1 MTAVGGLP
9 GQPGTPEET
18 ARFVIGA
25 AVWAPSVHN
34 TQPWRFAVRRGEI
47 SLYAD
52 PDRWLA
58 VADPAGREMLI
69 SCGAALFNTRL
80 ALRYLGWVPD
90 TMVMPDPGR
99 PMLVARIGWSRKIP
113 PAAYECDLYQHV
125 AARRTHRGGF
135 DAGDLPAALLTA
147 LGHAAARHGATLQL
161 ITDGG
166 PKAALSAVVDAAES
180 LLRLDAA
187 RSQELAR
194 WAAAPGSS
202 RPDGVPATA
211 YPAVPDVTDLAFPGR
226 DFAQGR
232 GWGTAPARSA
242 PLMRPAGTPG
252 LLTTPGDEPAD
263 WVSAG
268 QALQRLL
275 LDASSSGIAAAL
287 HTQPLELPE
296 LRKLVRVQLAGGSYP
311 QMIVRLGRTSQTT
324 SSVRRPVRD
333 VLL

>member
-1 MTAVGGLP
+1 MTTAAGLP
-9 GQPGTPEET
+9 DPQGTPEET
-18 ARFVIGA
+18 ARFVIGT

-52 PDRWLA
+52 PDRRLA
-58 VADPAGREMLI
+58 VADPVGREMLI
-69 SCGAALFNTRL
+69 SCGAALFNIRL

-99 PMLVARIGWSRKIP
+99 PMLVARIGWSRKVP
-113 PAAYECDLYQHV
+113 PAAYERDLYQHV

-135 DAGDLPAALLTA
+135 DAGDLPAALLAA
-147 LGHAAARHGATLQL
+147 LAHGAARHGATLQL

-166 PKAALSAVVDAAES
+166 PKAALSAVVDAAEG

-187 RSQELAR
+187 RSEELAR

-211 YPAVPDVTDLAFPGR
+211 YPAVPDVTDPAFPGR

-232 GWGTAPARSA
+232 GWGTASARSA

-287 HTQPLELPE
+287 HTELPE

>member
-1 MTAVGGLP
+1 MTAAGGLP
-9 GQPGTPEET
+9 GPQGTPEEI

-52 PDRWLA
+52 PDRRLA

-69 SCGAALFNTRL
+69 SCGAALFNIRL

-99 PMLVARIGWSRKIP
+99 PMLVARVGWSRKVP
-113 PAAYECDLYQHV
+113 PAAYECDLYQLV

-135 DAGDLPAALLTA
+135 DASDLPAALLATLA
-147 LGHAAARHGATLQL
+147 QGPARHGATLQL

-187 RSQELAR
+187 RSEELAR

-202 RPDGVPATA
+202 RPDGVPAAA
-211 YPAVPDVTDLAFPGR
+211 YPAVPDVTDLVFPGR
-226 DFAQGR
+226 DFAHGR
-232 GWGTAPARSA
+232 GWGTAPAGPA
-242 PLMRPAGTPG
+242 PLLRSAGTPG

>member
-1 MTAVGGLP
+1 MTTAAGLP
-9 GQPGTPEET
+9 DPQGTPEET
-18 ARFVIGA
+18 ARFVIGT

-52 PDRWLA
+52 PDRRLA
-58 VADPAGREMLI
+58 VADPVGREMLI
-69 SCGAALFNTRL
+69 SCGAALFNIRL

-99 PMLVARIGWSRKIP
+99 PMLVARIGWSRKVP
-113 PAAYECDLYQHV
+113 PAAYERDLYQHV

-135 DAGDLPAALLTA
+135 DAGDLPAALLAA
-147 LGHAAARHGATLQL
+147 LAHGAARHGATLQL

-187 RSQELAR
+187 RSEELAR

-202 RPDGVPATA
+202 QPDGVPATA
-211 YPAVPDVTDLAFPGR
+211 YQAVPDVTDLAFPGR
-226 DFAQGR
+226 DYAQGR

>member
-1 MTAVGGLP
+1 MTATAGP
-9 GQPGTPEET
+9 PAQQGTPEET

-25 AVWAPSVHN
+25 AVLAPSVHN

-47 SLYAD
+47 SLYTD

-58 VADPAGREMLI
+58 LADPVGREMLI
-69 SCGAALFNTRL
+69 SCGAALFNIRL

-113 PAAYECDLYQHV
+113 PAAYECDLYQQV

-135 DAGDLPAALLTA
+135 EAGDLPAALLTA
-147 LGHAAARHGATLQL
+147 LSRAVAQYGAVLRFV
-161 ITDGG
+161 TDGG

-187 RSQELAR
+187 RSEELAR

-232 GWGTAPARSA
+232 GWGTAPARPA
-242 PLMRPAGTPG
+242 PLMWSAGTPG

-275 LDASSSGIAAAL
+275 LDAAGSGIAAAL

-296 LRKLVRVQLAGGSYP
+296 LRELVRAQLAGGSYP

>member
-1 MTAVGGLP
+1 MTAAAGLP
-9 GQPGTPEET
+9 GPQGTAGET
-18 ARFVIGA
+18 ARFVIGT
-25 AVWAPSVHN
+25 AVLAPSVHN
-34 TQPWRFAVRRGEI
+34 TQPWRFAVRPGEI

-58 VADPAGREMLI
+58 VADPAGREMMI
-69 SCGAALFNTRL
+69 SCGAALFNARL
-80 ALRYLGWVPD
+80 ALRYLGWVPE
-90 TMVMPDPGR
+90 TSVLPDPGR
-99 PMLVARIGWSRKIP
+99 PMLVARISWARRIT
-113 PAAYECDLYQHV
+113 PAAYECDLYQQV
-125 AARRTHRGGF
+125 ATRRTHRGGF
-135 DAGDLPAALLTA
+135 EAGDLPAALLTA
-147 LGHAAARHGATLQL
+147 LGRAAAQYGALL
-161 ITDGG
+161 RFVTDGG
-166 PKAALSAVVDAAES
+166 SKAALSAVVDAAEG

-187 RSQELAR
+187 RSQEVAR
-194 WAAAPGSS
+194 WAAAPGSK

-232 GWGTAPARSA
+232 GWGTAPALTA
-242 PLMRPAGTPG
+242 PLMRSAGTPG
-252 LLTTPGDEPAD
+252 VLTTPGDEPVD

-275 LDASSSGIAAAL
+275 LDAAGSGIAAAL

-296 LRKLVRVQLAGGSYP
+296 LRKLVRVQLAGGSFP

-324 SSVRRPVRD
+324 SSIRRPVRD